1 MIPFQI
7 HPRNLFGDT
16 PAHFAAQNG
25 YFEAFTILIKYG
37 VDKNPKNYN
46 GTTALHFAAY
56 HGHFNICQLITDN
69 VTQVCGK
76 YFNLSKILKNIKFI
90 FCHIKLFGES
100 LGKYCDDLAKTSE
113 LHT

>member
-1 MIPFQI
+1 MIPLQV

-25 YFEAFTILIKYG
+25 YFEAFKILIKYG
-37 VDKNPKNYN
+37 VEKNPKNYN

-56 HGHFNICQLITDN
+56 HGHLNICQLITDN

-76 YFNLSKILKNIKFI
+76 YFNLCKIFKKFQVYI
-90 FCHIKLFGES
+90 LLYQS
-100 LGKYCDDLAKTSE
+100 LWGKSW
-113 LHT
+113 